1 MAFSTPDASA
11 LILNLLAKRTGQPLI
26 NAMTIVWIYIIFRKT
41 LNYINGNISQQ
52 KNIYKCKYHNLLS
65 GQIRFKYKSNTTNT
79 NYFITFLQ
87 NVDVSNFLLVLF

>member
-1 MAFSTPDASA
+1 MGPKCLAFSTPDASA

-26 NAMTIVWIYIIFRKT
+26 NAMTIVWIYIISRKT

-65 GQIRFKYKSNTTNT
+65 GQICFVGTRIFSGPTTMLGSRVENP
-79 NYFITFLQ
+79 LQ
-87 NVDVSNFLLVLF
+87 